1 MIWIITDKKV
11 NLQSFKPIFQITLR
25 ILDLECHTS
34 LKIAFAIFGLI
45 FMGNVPTEKKNTSI
59 SVKLELLN
67 RFFILWDKKYFQNL
81 ILTF

>member
-1 MIWIITDKKV
+1 MIWLITDKKV

-25 ILDLECHTS
+25 ILDLECHTF
-34 LKIAFAIFGLI
+34 LKITFAIFGLI